1 VILWDVEP
9 KRRDKVTH
17 MQTNTRG
24 VKETLLAAA
33 ALIAIGN
40 MAGMTKQTGGETFT
54 ATASVK
60 SPTATVSMPVTI
72 RIDRFVTDAERAK
85 IVAVVKAG
93 DDAATTRAL
102 EAAPEI
108 GSVTV
113 GERQTPIKYA
123 YARPAG
129 DGRLITVVTAKP
141 VLFLGAGDPNAK
153 PKKGFDLA
161 VALLVL
167 DAKNAGDGEFAPAS
181 RIKTDAAGAVVTED
195 YSTEMI
201 RLTAI
206 KKVK

>member
-1 VILWDVEP
+1 MILWDVEP
-9 KRRDKVTH
+9 KRRDKVTD
-17 MQTNTRG
+17 MQTNTRA
-24 VKETLLAAA
+24 VRETLLAAA
-33 ALIAIGN
+33 ALITIGN
-40 MAGMTKQTGGETFT
+40 MAGMTSQPGETFT

-60 SPTATVSMPVTI
+60 SPTATISMPVTI

-102 EAAPEI
+102 EATPDI

-141 VLFLGAGDPNAK
+141 VLFLGASDPHAK
-153 PKKGFDLA
+153 PRKGFDLA

-167 DAKNAGDGEFAPAS
+167 DAKNAGDGEFAPAA
-181 RIKTDAAGAVVTED
+181 RIKTDSAGAVVTED

-206 KKVK
+206 TKVK